1 MSKYSKLGYG
11 NSANLDTAIENGVID
26 GKDIVITKD
35 TSELYYIRDD
45 KTKQAVRPRV
55 QVFDS
60 ESEANEELN
69 NDSSTYAGQTVM
81 IKDDSGK
88 YIPWVV
94 QKKSD
99 SDKFEVESLSVASTG
114 FVWCEF

>member
-11 NSANLDTAIENGVID
+11 DSANLDTAIENGIID

-81 IKDDSGK
+81 IKDEAGK

-94 QKKSD
+94 QKVSD
-99 SDKFEVESLSVASTG
+99 SDEFKVEAISVVSTG
-114 FVWCEF
+114 FAWCEF

>member
-11 NSANLDTAIENGVID
+11 DSANLDAAIKNGVID

-60 ESEANEELN
+60 ETEANKELN
-69 NDSSTYAGQTVM
+69 SDTSTYAGQTVM
-81 IKDDSGK
+81 IKDSSGK

-94 QKKSD
+94 QKVSD
-99 SDKFEVESLSVASTG
+99 PDEFKVEALSVASTV
-114 FVWCEF
+114 FAWCEF